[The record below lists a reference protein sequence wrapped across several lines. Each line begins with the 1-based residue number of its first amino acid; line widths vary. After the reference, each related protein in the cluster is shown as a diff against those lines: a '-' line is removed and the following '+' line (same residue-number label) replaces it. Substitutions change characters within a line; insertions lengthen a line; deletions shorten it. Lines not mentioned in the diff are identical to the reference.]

1 MTASVIRY
9 AVNFQGIITGYY
21 PGKDNPGC
29 VPMPKKIDNRNT
41 SYVPNCLLLPLTA
54 SDGL

>member
-1 MTASVIRY
+1 MMASVIRY
-9 AVNFQGIITGYY
+9 AVNFQGIITGYF

-41 SYVPNCLLLPLTA
+41 SYVPNCLLLPLMA